1 MNSIGGFKN
10 VTLLFS
16 DQVNVNVFRQSAV
29 IQTSSSGL
37 VLPVSSGKV
46 SISSSDRGDG
56 SFSHSAD
63 ITLRSSGVDSALWNQ
78 LRQVN
83 GRGCVLLCED
93 FDGAVW
99 LLGDGVYPLRGTFDE
114 QHGKAHADLHYYR
127 LQLSAVCLHPK
138 LRIS

>member
-10 VTLLFS
+10 VTLFFS
-16 DQVNVNVFRQSAV
+16 DQVIVNVFRLSAV

-37 VLPVSSGKV
+37 VLPISDGKA

-63 ITLRSSGVDSALWNQ
+63 IILRASGVDSALAHL

-83 GRGCVLLCED
+83 GRGCVITCED
-93 FDGAVW
+93 FDGNTW

-114 QHGKAHADLHYYR
+114 LHGTKPDDLHRYR